1 MDTTWV
7 QTMLDLVTAYAL
19 NVIGGV
25 LLLIGGWVVSKWVHR
40 GAARSLD
47 RTRLDPTLAR
57 FFANAARWLV
67 LIFAVLASLELFGV
81 QTTSFIAVLGAAGL
95 AVGLAFQGT
104 LSNFAAG
111 VLLLIFRPFRVGDAV
126 RIAGQ
131 TGKVE
136 EIDLFMTKL
145 DTFDNRRLMIPNSK
159 ITGDVI
165 ETITFHPIRRADV
178 AVGTEYAAD
187 LDRVRSVLERAAAS
201 VEGALDDPPPQVVLT
216 GLGASSIDWE
226 VRLWAPTSDFLAV
239 RQAALR
245 AVKQALDE
253 AGIGIPFPQ
262 MDVHLDPADTRP
274 ATRPP
279 GPAGEKT

>member
-1 MDTTWV
+1 
-7 QTMLDLVTAYAL
+7 MLDLVTAYAL

-47 RTRLDPTLAR
+47 RTRLDPTLTR

-131 TGKVE
+131 TGQVE

-274 ATRPP
+274 STRPL